1 MDPAALMDPAAEA
14 ELNEA
19 VAILKRGGVIGLPTE
34 TVYGLAA
41 DATNPSAVER
51 IFEVKGRPRAHP
63 LILHLGD
70 TSWLDEYVIDV
81 PDSARLLAARFWP
94 GPLTMV
100 LLRNRDRVPD
110 EVTGGLET
118 VAVRVPGHEVALNVI
133 RALGRPVAAPSAN
146 RFGGVSP
153 TTRQHVL
160 DDLGDDV
167 PLVLEGGASQVGL
180 ESTIV
185 DLTSAAP
192 QLLRPG
198 GVSRD
203 ELESVL
209 GVPVSDADE
218 HAPAAPGTL
227 ESHYAPR
234 AVVVIVPESG
244 LEEEAHRL
252 VDAGVRVGVISSRA
266 AIVPAPQLLIFRLAE
281 GVRAQAHDLY
291 HALRFL
297 DDQGCEQILTSLPPP
312 AGLGAAVADRLIRA
326 AAPRS
331 RD

>member
-1 MDPAALMDPAAEA
+1 MDVVSEN
-14 ELNEA
+14 ELLEA
-19 VAILKRGGVIGLPTE
+19 VAILERGDLIGLPTE

-41 DATNPSAVER
+41 DGTNPVAVAR

-63 LILHLGD
+63 LILHLGAA
-70 TSWLDEYVIDV
+70 SWLDDYAENV
-81 PDSARLLAARFWP
+81 PDSARRLAARFWP

-100 LLRNRDRVPD
+100 LWRRKEHVPD

-118 VAVRVPGHEVALNVI
+118 VALRVPGHAVALQVI
-133 RALGRPVAAPSAN
+133 LSLGRPLAAPSAN

-167 PLVLEGGASQVGL
+167 PFVLEGGPSSVGL

-185 DLTSAAP
+185 DLTGP
-192 QLLRPG
+192 VPRLLRPG

-203 ELESVL
+203 DLEGVL
-209 GVPVSDADE
+209 GVQVLDGDE

-234 AVVVIVPESG
+234 AKVVLVSESEIAV
-244 LEEEAHRL
+244 LAQRL
-252 VDAGVRVGVISSRA
+252 AQAGVKVGVISTET
-266 AIVPAPQLLIFRLAE
+266 FAE
-281 GVRAQAHDLY
+281 GADHVLRFHLEHGVQAQAHDLY
-291 HALRFL
+291 QALRHL
-297 DDQGCEQILTSLPPP
+297 DEQGCEQILTSLPAPD
-312 AGLGAAVADRLIRA
+312 GIGAAVADRLIRA
-326 AAPRS
+326 AAPRPS
-331 RD
+331 K

>member
-1 MDPAALMDPAAEA
+1 MTPLADR

-19 VAILKRGGVIGLPTE
+19 VAILERGGLVGLPTE

-41 DATNPSAVER
+41 DATNPRAVAR

-70 TSWLDEYVIDV
+70 TSWLDEYASDI
-81 PDSARLLAARFWP
+81 PDSARMLAARFWP

-100 LLRNRDRVPD
+100 LTRNRDRVPD

-118 VAVRVPGHEVALNVI
+118 VAVRVPGHQVALQLI

-153 TTRQHVL
+153 TTRQHVI
-160 DDLGDDV
+160 DDLGGDV
-167 PLVLEGGASQVGL
+167 PLVLEGGPSEVGL
-180 ESTIV
+180 ESTII
-185 DLTSAAP
+185 DLTSPVP

-198 GVSRD
+198 GVTRD

-209 GVPVSDADE
+209 GVRVIDADE

-227 ESHYAPR
+227 ESHYAPK
-234 AVVVIVPESG
+234 ALVVIVPESRLG
-244 LEEEAHRL
+244 EEASRL
-252 VDAGVRVGVISSRA
+252 AEAGVRVGLISSSA
-266 AIVPAPQLLIFRLAE
+266 DLVEAPQLLIFRLAE
-281 GVRAQAHDLY
+281 GVHAQAHDLY

-297 DDQGCEQILTSLPPP
+297 DEQGCEQILTSLPPP
-312 AGLGAAVADRLIRA
+312 TGLGAAVADRLIRA
-326 AAPRS
+326 AAPRP